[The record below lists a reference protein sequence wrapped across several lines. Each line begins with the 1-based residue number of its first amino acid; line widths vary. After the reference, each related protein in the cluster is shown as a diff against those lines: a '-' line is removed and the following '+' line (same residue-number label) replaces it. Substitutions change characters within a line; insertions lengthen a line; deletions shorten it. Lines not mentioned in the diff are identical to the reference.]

1 MTDNINIGGISRMHT
16 SPELSGLVDGIDFP
30 HSGLFKSLSSAVQG
44 NYAIINSAT
53 STTTNFGIIQTGTT
67 TTTLNVSTGQVMRDG
82 KLMPA
87 VTLASTPFV
96 VGAQDASNIAH
107 FDYRSAAKGGGNS
120 YYLLVVDASNVIQ
133 MRHNGAPPDGAESNV
148 VDIIPQLTAGD
159 IPIAVVRLAETDA
172 VTGRLIQYLT
182 TAKEENSV
190 SIGYNDTGYTETGTI
205 QGLAAGT
212 TVTNSVGDV
221 VIDNTVV
228 DKKIIARL
236 GTDSAATGFEIRD
249 NSDSVLFSV
258 GGAGTTTFS
267 GAVTGVTGFDTVT
280 NSDITIKNTVSD
292 KDIIFNVNDGGVD
305 TEVMRIDGSSSKV
318 GVGVVTPSALLHIKD
333 TAVGDNMIIEST
345 DSGAVSAP
353 NLVLYRSSASVATD
367 DVLGNIEFR
376 GRNVANNA
384 DLNWASIVAIAEDST
399 GSGEDGKLSFSVLRQ
414 GNEVEYFS
422 IGGIGADR
430 EIVFNDTQTN
440 IDFRIETAGNAN
452 MLFVNGGLNRVGI
465 GTNTPSEVL
474 DVDGVV
480 GMAGIKR
487 KLVVC
492 SSGTSPAY
500 DLATTTLYTLLAS
513 APDLDNN
520 TMLGGNL
527 IISLP
532 AASSLLVGTEYQ
544 IIVQTVGLGDMSLTP
559 PVNPSVMEITAIGSD
574 SIVDELGTVIAAAGA
589 GHTLLQGKIYKMLCI
604 NGTHWMIMQL
614 N

>member
-1 MTDNINIGGISRMHT
+1 MVDSINIGGISKM
-16 SPELSGLVDGIDFP
+16 SSDPDSGLVDGIDFP
-30 HSGLFKSLSSAVQG
+30 HTGIFKALNSATQG
-44 NYAIINSAT
+44 NYAILDSAT
-53 STTTNFGIIQTGTT
+53 STTSNFSIIQGS
-67 TTTLNVSTGQVMRDG
+67 LGSLSVFNVGAGRVMRDG
-82 KLMPA
+82 KLMDA
-87 VTLASTPFV
+87 VSPLAFTQNTTPF
-96 VGAQDASNIAH
+96 GQPAS
-107 FDYRSAAKGGGNS
+107 GNA
-120 YYLLVVDASNVIQ
+120 YYLLVVDASNLLK
-133 MRHNGAPPDGAESNV
+133 MRDNGSTIL
-148 VDIIPQLTAGD
+148 VDKIPQLTAGD
-159 IPIAVVRLAETDA
+159 IPIAVIRLTSGEV
-172 VTGRLIQYLT
+172 VTSRLVQYLT
-182 TAKEENSV
+182 TAKEANSL
-190 SIGYNDTGYTETGTI
+190 SIGYDDTGYTETGTI

-258 GGAGTTTFS
+258 GGAGATTFS

-333 TAVGDNMIIEST
+333 TTVGDNMIIEST

-452 MLFVNGGLNRVGI
+452 MLFVNGGSNKVGI
-465 GTNTPSEVL
+465 GTNIPSDTLTVNGSVGMSALKRKFVSWTSNGVGASGGPSYSLSVTGDHTVWLESTAFNPMTGLGGAL
-474 DVDGVV
+474 DVV
-480 GMAGIKR
+480 I
-487 KLVVC
+487 
-492 SSGTSPAY
+492 
-500 DLATTTLYTLLAS
+500 
-513 APDLDNN
+513 
-520 TMLGGNL
+520 
-527 IISLP
+527 P
-532 AASSLLVGTEYQ
+532 AASDPNVGHEFQ
-544 IIVQTVGLGDMSLTP
+544 LIIKANAGTGVVPPADLTLTP
-559 PVNPSVMEITAIGSD
+559 SGT
-574 SIVDELGTVIAAAGA
+574 DELLDEIGGILASSASFSTVA
-589 GHTLLQGKIYKMLCI
+589 GKIYKLVCVSATQWMLQ
-604 NGTHWMIMQL
+604 TL